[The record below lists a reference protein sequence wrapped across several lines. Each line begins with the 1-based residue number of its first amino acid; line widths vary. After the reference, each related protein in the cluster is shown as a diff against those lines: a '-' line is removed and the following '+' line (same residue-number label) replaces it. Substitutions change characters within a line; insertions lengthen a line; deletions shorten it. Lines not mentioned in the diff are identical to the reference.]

1 MKKRLV
7 LFITIVSILATGCS
21 SKNKNKLV
29 EQGKDAL
36 ENHNYKEAK
45 EFLSQA
51 LDDDSTDEH
60 ARAMYVQAARL
71 EKAIKYEEQGNYKK
85 AIEELDIGE
94 KIKNGS
100 QSIHVDISNK
110 KKELTKLNEEYLKSQ
125 ETRKE
130 NAKIEVGKVGEK
142 IKNGSQSIHVDIS
155 NKKKELTKLNEEYL
169 KSQETRKEN
178 AKIEVGKDRYR
189 VEQLANK
196 ENQKIL
202 EEKRKEEEAKK
213 QEEYEKLDENKVDN
227 DSQDGKNPVDI
238 IVSPPT
244 KENEPKI

>member
-21 SKNKNKLV
+21 NKNKNKLV

-60 ARAMYVQAARL
+60 ARAMYVQAMRL

-130 NAKIEVGKVGEK
+130 NAKIEVGK
-142 IKNGSQSIHVDIS
+142 
-155 NKKKELTKLNEEYL
+155 
-169 KSQETRKEN
+169 
-178 AKIEVGKDRYR
+178 DRYC

-202 EEKRKEEEAKK
+202 EEKKKEEEAKK

>member
-60 ARAMYVQAARL
+60 ARAMYVQAMRL

-85 AIEELDIGE
+85 AIEELD
-94 KIKNGS
+94 
-100 QSIHVDISNK
+100 
-110 KKELTKLNEEYLKSQ
+110 
-125 ETRKE
+125 
-130 NAKIEVGKVGEK
+130 VGEK

-169 KSQETRKEN
+169 KSQEERKEN

-213 QEEYEKLDENKVDN
+213 QEENKVEN

-244 KENEPKI
+244 KENEPQI

>member
-36 ENHNYKEAK
+36 EIHNYKEAK

-85 AIEELDIGE
+85 AIEELD
-94 KIKNGS
+94 
-100 QSIHVDISNK
+100 
-110 KKELTKLNEEYLKSQ
+110 
-125 ETRKE
+125 
-130 NAKIEVGKVGEK
+130 VGEK

-169 KSQETRKEN
+169 KSQEERKEN

-213 QEEYEKLDENKVDN
+213 QEEYEKLEENEVEN
-227 DSQDGKNPVDI
+227 DSQDIKNPVDF

-244 KENEPKI
+244 KQNEPQI

>member
-21 SKNKNKLV
+21 NKNKNKLV

-60 ARAMYVQAARL
+60 ARAMYVQAMRL

-125 ETRKE
+125 E
-130 NAKIEVGKVGEK
+130 A
-142 IKNGSQSIHVDIS
+142 
-155 NKKKELTKLNEEYL
+155 
-169 KSQETRKEN
+169 RKEN

-202 EEKRKEEEAKK
+202 EEKKKEEEAKK

>member
-21 SKNKNKLV
+21 NKNKNKLV

-60 ARAMYVQAARL
+60 ARAMYVQAMRL

-130 NAKIEVGKVGEK
+130 NAKIEVGK
-142 IKNGSQSIHVDIS
+142 
-155 NKKKELTKLNEEYL
+155 
-169 KSQETRKEN
+169 
-178 AKIEVGKDRYR
+178 DRYR

-202 EEKRKEEEAKK
+202 EEKKKEEEAKK

>member
-21 SKNKNKLV
+21 NKNKNKLV

-60 ARAMYVQAARL
+60 ARAMYVQAMRL

-100 QSIHVDISNK
+100 QSI
-110 KKELTKLNEEYLKSQ
+110 Y
-125 ETRKE
+125 
-130 NAKIEVGKVGEK
+130 
-142 IKNGSQSIHVDIS
+142 VDIS

-202 EEKRKEEEAKK
+202 EEKKKEEEAKK

>member
-21 SKNKNKLV
+21 NKNKNKLV

-60 ARAMYVQAARL
+60 ARAMYVQAMRL

-85 AIEELDIGE
+85 AIEELDI
-94 KIKNGS
+94 
-100 QSIHVDISNK
+100 
-110 KKELTKLNEEYLKSQ
+110 
-125 ETRKE
+125 
-130 NAKIEVGKVGEK
+130 GEK

>member
-85 AIEELDIGE
+85 AIEELD
-94 KIKNGS
+94 
-100 QSIHVDISNK
+100 
-110 KKELTKLNEEYLKSQ
+110 
-125 ETRKE
+125 
-130 NAKIEVGKVGEK
+130 VGEK

-202 EEKRKEEEAKK
+202 EEKKKEEEAKK

>member
-60 ARAMYVQAARL
+60 ARAMYVQAMRL

-85 AIEELDIGE
+85 AIEELD
-94 KIKNGS
+94 
-100 QSIHVDISNK
+100 
-110 KKELTKLNEEYLKSQ
+110 
-125 ETRKE
+125 
-130 NAKIEVGKVGEK
+130 VGEK

-169 KSQETRKEN
+169 KSQEERKEN

-213 QEEYEKLDENKVDN
+213 QEEYEKQEENKVEN

-244 KENEPKI
+244 KENEPQI

>member
-21 SKNKNKLV
+21 NKNKNKLV

-85 AIEELDIGE
+85 AIEELD
-94 KIKNGS
+94 
-100 QSIHVDISNK
+100 
-110 KKELTKLNEEYLKSQ
+110 
-125 ETRKE
+125 
-130 NAKIEVGKVGEK
+130 VGEK

>member
-85 AIEELDIGE
+85 AIEELD
-94 KIKNGS
+94 
-100 QSIHVDISNK
+100 
-110 KKELTKLNEEYLKSQ
+110 
-125 ETRKE
+125 
-130 NAKIEVGKVGEK
+130 VGEK

-169 KSQETRKEN
+169 KSQEERKEN

-213 QEEYEKLDENKVDN
+213 QEEYEKLEENEVEN
-227 DSQDGKNPVDI
+227 DSQDIKNPVDF

-244 KENEPKI
+244 KQNEPQI